1 MMGDR
6 VLSEEVDKTSQVY
19 TEEEVETIFTDRARI
34 NRKSRD
40 RERDRGENNNNPL
53 QNPPPLKR
61 RKFKTSKQFLLGQ
74 PSSTVCER
82 KLIPEAVEKSV
93 VGSDCSSPAMTAER
107 RQQNSSSHSNDI
119 SFYSVFNKAQ
129 GTEEALNSFRKSRKK
144 GKFIPPPANNSK
156 ITDHFCPNL
165 ASNRRSN
172 EPGSNLVRKPGE
184 KL

>member
-61 RKFKTSKQFLLGQ
+61 RKFKL
-74 PSSTVCER
+74 
-82 KLIPEAVEKSV
+82 
-93 VGSDCSSPAMTAER
+93 
-107 RQQNSSSHSNDI
+107 QNNFHLVNLQ
-119 SFYSVFNKAQ
+119 AQ
-129 GTEEALNSFRKSRKK
+129 CARGN
-144 GKFIPPPANNSK
+144 
-156 ITDHFCPNL
+156 
-165 ASNRRSN
+165 
-172 EPGSNLVRKPGE
+172 
-184 KL
+184 